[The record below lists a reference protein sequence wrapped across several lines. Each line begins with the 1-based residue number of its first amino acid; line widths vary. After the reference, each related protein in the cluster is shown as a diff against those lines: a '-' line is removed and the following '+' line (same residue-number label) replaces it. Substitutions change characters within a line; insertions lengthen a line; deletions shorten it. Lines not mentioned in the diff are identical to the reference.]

1 MSRSLVFLLVLAI
14 MACKKDDPKP
24 PEAAILEFP
33 LQNSECTTGVD
44 QNETTSLVEF
54 RWQASNHTETYELR
68 ATNLNTSATQSV
80 STQTPSAELT
90 LQKGTPYSWQVLSR
104 NSNTQVTASS
114 ETWQFYNAGT
124 QTTYAPFPATI
135 VRPTSG
141 ASVAADSNNEVTL
154 EWTGADVDGDIS
166 TYDIYLDTV
175 NPPVNLVAS
184 PGATAS
190 QQSAVV
196 VSGTV
201 YYWKIVT
208 TDEEG
213 NSSDSGVYSFRV
225 L

>member
-1 MSRSLVFLLVLAI
+1 MRHKLVFLSVLLI
-14 MACKKDDPKP
+14 WACKKDDPKP
-24 PEAAILEFP
+24 PDAAILEFP

-44 QNETTSLVEF
+44 QGETSSRVEF
-54 RWQASNHTETYELR
+54 RWQASNHTETYELN
-68 ATNLNTSATQSV
+68 ATNLNTSSTQSV
-80 STQTPSAELT
+80 TTQTPSAELT
-90 LQKGTPYSWQVLSR
+90 LEKGTPYSWQVLSR
-104 NSNTQVTASS
+104 NSNTQETATS

-135 VRPTSG
+135 VSPASG
-141 ASVAADSNNEVTL
+141 SSVAADSGNEITL
-154 EWTGADVDGDIS
+154 QWTGADVDEDIS
-166 TYDIYLDTV
+166 SYEIYLDTA

-190 QQSAVV
+190 QQSVSV

-201 YYWKIVT
+201 YYWKVLT
-208 TDEEG
+208 KDAEG